1 MFSRDSGRLCG
12 QFPRSMPS
20 TRLAW
25 RRSGLNMLPATDR
38 ARDAMLTFLFR
49 RLTDPSSAGAALFD
63 SATREARLPH
73 WYVEG
78 KVPDTLDGR
87 FAVLTSIIALI
98 LVRLEAEG
106 DAGNLLSVGLTE
118 QFIHVMES
126 EHRELG
132 LGDPTLGKTVRRL
145 VGALEWRTDAW
156 RLATSGERAW
166 ATTAEDSLHKGE
178 VAPEAVEH
186 CAEALRRFW
195 AGLEQVTIVALQQGE
210 LE

>member
-1 MFSRDSGRLCG
+1 
-12 QFPRSMPS
+12 
-20 TRLAW
+20 
-25 RRSGLNMLPATDR
+25 
-38 ARDAMLTFLFR
+38 MLTFLFR
-49 RLTDPSSAGAALFD
+49 TLTDPSSGGAALFD
-63 SATREARLPH
+63 SATRQARLPH

-87 FAVLTSIIALI
+87 FAMLATILALT

-106 DAGNLLSVGLTE
+106 EQGNLLSVGLTE
-118 QFIHVMES
+118 RFIHVMES

-156 RLATSGERAW
+156 RLALADERGW
-166 ATTAEDSLHKGE
+166 ATTTEDSLHKGE
-178 VAPEAVEH
+178 VAPQAVEH

-195 AGLEQVTIVALQQGE
+195 TGLELVPLARLQQGE
-210 LE
+210 IE